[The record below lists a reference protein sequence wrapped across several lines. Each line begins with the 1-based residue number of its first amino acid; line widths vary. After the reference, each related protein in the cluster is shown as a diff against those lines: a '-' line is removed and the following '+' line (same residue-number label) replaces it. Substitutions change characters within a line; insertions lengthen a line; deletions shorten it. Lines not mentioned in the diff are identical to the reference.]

1 MSNLEVAKKV
11 IEKVNDNYFGIFV
24 HIVSIENKRI
34 EFAYEVPILNIYD
47 RFNFYIPEAL
57 IKDNTLI
64 KDLYNYLLGAINK
77 SIMDY
82 FKIENE

>member
-1 MSNLEVAKKV
+1 MTNFEVAKKI
-11 IEKVNDNYFGIFV
+11 IEKVKYNYFGIFV
-24 HIVSIENKRI
+24 HIVSIENERI

-47 RFNFYIPEAL
+47 GFNFYIPETL

-64 KDLYNYLLGAINK
+64 EDLYNYLLGVINK

-82 FKIENE
+82 FKI